1 MIACMWNHFR
11 LYLTQGYLDNLLDV
25 LVCLFDNKWWCYLV
39 KDYSSNHLCLLYC
52 DLCMISYSPMVDS
65 SSKITSKTLSL
76 SHLKVERRNFINTNH
91 SKRISFCVCSV
102 NTIFITVDFEHEAK
116 TKQRVVLFWYFSF
129 AYTSSFY
136 ILPVEKRIHS
146 SLDHSLIYVFL
157 ASWPQRLTW
166 TTLLSQP
173 KVKRN

>member
-1 MIACMWNHFR
+1 MMM
-11 LYLTQGYLDNLLDV
+11 L
-25 LVCLFDNKWWCYLV
+25 
-39 KDYSSNHLCLLYC
+39 
-52 DLCMISYSPMVDS
+52 
-65 SSKITSKTLSL
+65 SSKRLFFKSLMFVILWFVHDFLLSNGRFFLKDHIKDLEL

-173 KVKRN
+173 KEKRN